1 MGNNMFTTHQKETE
15 MIKPDDDIYKDAT
28 GVTKQE
34 WDAYSRQV
42 NNSVEKLKTD
52 SQNTLNKTIN
62 NDVSYH
68 PPKIGGR

>member
-1 MGNNMFTTHQKETE
+1 
-15 MIKPDDDIYKDAT
+15 MIKPENDIYTSAT

-42 NNSVEKLKTD
+42 NSSVEKLRSNSSITSDKVR
-52 SQNTLNKTIN
+52 N

-68 PPKIGGR
+68 SPKIGEKPER